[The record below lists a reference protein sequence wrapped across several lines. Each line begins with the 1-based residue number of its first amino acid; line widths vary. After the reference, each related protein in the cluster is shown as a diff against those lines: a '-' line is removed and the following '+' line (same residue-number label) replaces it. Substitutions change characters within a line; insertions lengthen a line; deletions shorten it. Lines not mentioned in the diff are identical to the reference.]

1 MTNFPIVLPHKK
13 RLLKMGGWGELKAI
27 EAKQKITAATS
38 YPLTLISKYLLS
50 GFKTSQLGVNE
61 L

>member
-1 MTNFPIVLPHKK
+1 MMWVVFFF
-13 RLLKMGGWGELKAI
+13 EAI
-27 EAKQKITAATS
+27 KAKQKITAATS
-38 YPLTLISKYLLS
+38 YPLTLISKYLLF